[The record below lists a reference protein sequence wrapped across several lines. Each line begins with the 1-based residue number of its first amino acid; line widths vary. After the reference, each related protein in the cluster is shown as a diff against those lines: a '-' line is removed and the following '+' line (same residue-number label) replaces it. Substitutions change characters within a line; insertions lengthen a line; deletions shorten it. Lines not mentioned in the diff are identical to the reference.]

1 MWTVTAQSVCQQKDA
16 LWVREQ
22 CDITNKRTLT
32 NKTLNYKQTE
42 NFYVL
47 LLSLTI
53 ALFQNSNI
61 IQLMGHNSEVSSF
74 QRLLSIYT
82 NVAFGTD
89 KHLLFMEVCLIQRCP
104 DREVPL
110 YL

>member
-1 MWTVTAQSVCQQKDA
+1 
-16 LWVREQ
+16 
-22 CDITNKRTLT
+22 
-32 NKTLNYKQTE
+32 
-42 NFYVL
+42 
-47 LLSLTI
+47 
-53 ALFQNSNI
+53 
-61 IQLMGHNSEVSSF
+61 MGHNSEVSSF

-82 NVAFGTD
+82 NVSFGTD